1 MSLSVQFAESSQP
14 DKAGSSG
21 QAGANTI
28 LEIEIERTGQSS
40 VGVTTGFCTVCR
52 IQPNRAGSSGR
63 ARASELNFTGRPATW
78 PAAGSSCWDPRGKVH
93 GRAGQLG
100 KATGGRLSHRKRNQ
114 ARGLT
119 LLSSEDTGPGVV
131 MPLVRSNAS
140 IFGFLWVGVLGGIW
154 PLRDAS
160 VVAPT
165 RIHPS
170 RTASLQSWENTG
182 SVEFRAH
189 F

>member
-52 IQPNRAGSSGR
+52 IQPQPNRAGSSGR

-114 ARGLT
+114 GKASHCSAQRTLVQVLSGLWSGAMR
-119 LLSSEDTGPGVV
+119 LFLAFWG
-131 MPLVRSNAS
+131 LVCWEA
-140 IFGFLWVGVLGGIW
+140 FG
-154 PLRDAS
+154 R
-160 VVAPT
+160 
-165 RIHPS
+165 
-170 RTASLQSWENTG
+170 
-182 SVEFRAH
+182 
-189 F
+189 